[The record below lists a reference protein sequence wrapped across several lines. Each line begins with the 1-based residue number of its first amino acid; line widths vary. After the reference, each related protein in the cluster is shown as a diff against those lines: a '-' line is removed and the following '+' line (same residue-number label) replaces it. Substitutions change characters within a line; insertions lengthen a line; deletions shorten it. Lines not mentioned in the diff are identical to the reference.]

1 VAQVISGCESRRPP
15 HLKKKIMPNLNNN
28 FGKWYKINNL
38 QEWKKWLYKIY
49 KKGYFIFDL
58 ETTGLNPFWDNQY
71 IKMISFSIDE
81 DEAFALVFES
91 WNKTDW
97 AEILND
103 LKKLFEDKNVGKI
116 GQNLKFDILWLQVIE
131 NIQVKG
137 IIWDT
142 MLSQHTLYPNK
153 SNHLKDMAGELGLG
167 GYENLSVDV
176 QDASGDELIEYGCK
190 DSLITHK
197 IYNLHKNVFVK
208 EPELYKGYKHLL
220 IPVSSVL
227 SIMEYNGIRIN
238 PSRLHIANTKT
249 DKIIKNVLEGIK
261 QYPAIKKFEHQHKME
276 FNPNSHVQLQEILF
290 GDKYENLDSI
300 KETKKKKQ
308 PSTDKD
314 VLEYYKD
321 TNPFANLLYTYSQYN
336 TMHKFCNEIK
346 ENITPD
352 NRIHTTYWL
361 TETRSGRSSS
371 RNPNCQ
377 NFAKGEKDLIGLRN
391 IFIAD
396 KGFFLAELDH
406 SQMELRVMAEEAQDD
421 VLKDAVLNSDVHQLT
436 AATCLNKDPK
446 LITEQERRDIGKV
459 MNFQSIYGASEFGV
473 ARVLKCNLATARLYL
488 YNFFKKYYK
497 TKEWMDK
504 TAVFVKKNGYVVIR
518 SGFKKYFPNYPNLND
533 HEIKSAM
540 NTPIQGLA
548 GHILF
553 MALIEVQKFIELNKL
568 KSFLSLEIHDSIV
581 MNIHKSEI
589 NILPEIKNLME
600 TCHLKY
606 IPDFKI
612 PLKVDIKIGENLG
625 ELKGE

>member
-1 VAQVISGCESRRPP
+1 MAQVISGCESRRPP